1 MLVANE
7 SLLHRKLEKIKLIN
21 VVSIYCLECQ
31 ILQFKKVCHCR
42 VGKTENK

>member
-1 MLVANE
+1 MLLAFTA
-7 SLLHRKLEKIKLIN
+7 
-21 VVSIYCLECQ
+21 LECQ